1 MKMSEMMTDYRNYWD
16 DPFYETGKTITGF
29 TGSAL
34 DSNYVTTSN
43 GTTNVYIDEMINDLV
58 YRKLKGEDIVSEKK
72 EKIIKKVPKEF
83 QIKQVVFNEKK
94 NATTVLFKDGKHV
107 VVKRSENEWSSDI
120 YNVVAYAIAKKIYG
134 SNSAFKKA
142 LKEKTTLIRN
152 KKKTKVDPDTLEV

>member
-1 MKMSEMMTDYRNYWD
+1 MATNYYDYWN
-16 DPFYETGKTITGF
+16 DPFYDTARSIREAKST
-29 TGSAL
+29 SS
-34 DSNYVTTSN
+34 DYVTNSS
-43 GTTNVYIDEMINDLV
+43 GITNVHINEMVNDLV
-58 YRKLKGEDIVSEKK
+58 DRKMKGKDIVSEKK

-83 QIKQVVFNEKK
+83 QIKQVIFNEKK

-107 VVKRSENEWSSDI
+107 VVKRSESEWASDI

>member
-1 MKMSEMMTDYRNYWD
+1 MKMTNCYDYWTDT
-16 DPFYETGKTITGF
+16 FYKTAAT
-29 TGSAL
+29 TAESAL
-34 DSNYVTTSN
+34 SSNYVETSG
-43 GTTNVYIDEMINDLV
+43 GTTTVDINKMVNDLV
-58 YRKLKGEDIVSEKK
+58 DRKLKGEDIVSEKK

-83 QIKQVVFNEKK
+83 QIKQVVFNENK

-107 VVKRSENEWSSDI
+107 VVKRSESEWASDI

-152 KKKTKVDPDTLEV
+152 KKKTEVDPDTLEV